1 MEADIDSDLMQHLL
15 AISAR
20 VSEVEAAKLA
30 AVGFVQAQLFASEQ
44 RASQAEAR
52 VRALET
58 SRASASVPEEAA
70 TTRSCIKKLKK
81 RLRKLNEQL
90 ESNEAAYL
98 ERLEEFQALEV
109 EHESSID
116 EALVETRG
124 AHDSLLLQLGDQAAE
139 VESMEQARNDLA
151 SALAASELRLE
162 DAVASS
168 QRAAEGK
175 LKAAEEN
182 FQAQNSTAAAR
193 IAVLE
198 GELENSHAQ
207 ARNAATEARTELK
220 RLQRQIAART
230 KELEDQLA
238 ESTGAAAAR
247 TKELEGQLKMAKAE
261 AENTAAAAAANN
273 EKVQLRAHAAEA
285 EAARKASEEKYA
297 GLAESNAT
305 AAARTKELE
314 DMLAKNDKAA
324 ATRIKEL
331 EGQLKIAEQ
340 VAVDN
345 EELKSQVLAVKAAAE
360 AARKAS
366 EEKYASLFAEGN
378 VAVAEAAE
386 AEAEAEAAAAA
397 AAAARI
403 KELEDQLAKSNS
415 IAAVRIAVLDG
426 EPKKVQTKAAA
437 ATTTAADNVKLRWP
451 MQAAEEGAGAPE
463 ASATSAEGNATAAA
477 PITDFVGELD
487 ASNLQAENPTT
498 VAAGA
503 ENGKNN
509 LQAPKAEVEE
519 QAATIGTIGAL
530 ISDLFYSLVRI
541 LSCTIS

>member
-386 AEAEAEAAAAA
+386 AEAEAAAAA